1 MSETSAT
8 NLDIAME
15 RVVGFAQKFDR
26 AHLDLACHAA
36 FPQTLTPDL
45 LYQIWLRFVPQAPWT
60 AVARILLSR
69 LCREVGYELYEM
81 DVAVRNLL
89 LTELKED
96 ERFGKQQLDK
106 LAEFYSHYLRQ
117 QFGSEEGEEKDLTQP
132 QHWIVLAHSQPN
144 QVNRELAKALESRF
158 KQQNWK
164 ELFRIASSIEAI
176 PEALAEFEAPL
187 MTYAR
192 GMLSYTTGDLE
203 GAAEEF
209 SKLQRRELQVEIAGV
224 NLSIPDEVE
233 EPLIEVELAFLQRLL
248 QIISESN
255 SDAQVV
261 YSFLQKNIGKLNEHL
276 AEVLRLWAKNNLTE
290 AQPDE
295 AQSRATVISNFSILL
310 TQFPLGSRAS
320 NIEIAITGYEIVLT
334 VFTRKV
340 FPKNWAGIQA
350 LLGNAYRDR
359 ILGNKAENLEQ
370 AIASYWAALQIFTR
384 ADFPQDWALTQICL
398 GEAYIN
404 RILGNKAENLEQ
416 AIASCLAA
424 LQILTRDDF
433 PQDWAGT
440 QINLGIAYINRILG
454 NKAENLENALAAFAA
469 ALEVR
474 TRTAF
479 PQDWA
484 LTQNSLGIAY
494 ISRIRGD
501 KAENLEN
508 ALATFLSALEIFTRT
523 SFPQQWALTQNNLGT
538 AYRERILG
546 ERAENLEKAIAVY
559 QAALS
564 VRTRDALP
572 YDWAD
577 TQNNLGTAY
586 LKRILGERAENLERA
601 IATFSAALQVYT
613 RESFPYYWALT
624 QNNLGTAYRE
634 RIRGERAENLEKA
647 IAAFSAALSVRTR
660 EALPLDWAATQN
672 NLGLAYRDR
681 IKGDR
686 TDNIENAI
694 AAFAAGLQVRT
705 LEALPYDW
713 AETQNNL
720 GTAYCNRI
728 LGERAENIELAIAC
742 FQDALRVRTI
752 DAFPIDWAETQ
763 NNLAT
768 AYLNRIRGN
777 KAENLEIAIACLQ
790 ETLRV
795 YTFDAFPQNY
805 AETLFNM
812 GIAYQKANQFTS
824 AYNTLESAIATV
836 ESLRSEIV
844 SGEESKRKQAE
855 EWNKFYSFM
864 VEVCVELS
872 NIKEAIEYIERIKTR
887 NLVEQILER
896 GSKTIFPLDVV
907 TQLEKY
913 RDEIVTGQY
922 QIQNGKAE
930 NPQALAQHLQELRQQ
945 RNELQNRYLRVGY
958 GFNFD
963 SFQATLDEHTAI
975 IEWYILEE
983 KILTFIVTKR
993 GGLTVWKSQPE
1004 DREALENWLNQYLQ
1018 NYYEQKDQWEQKNQW
1033 KKSFLGEELK
1043 KLASILHIDEILAL
1057 IPRRCAR
1064 LILIPHRFLHLLPL
1078 HALPVG
1084 ESYLIDLFLNG
1095 VGYAPSCQIL
1105 QLVQTR
1111 QRPKF
1116 SNLFAIQNP
1125 TQDLDY
1131 TNIEVKAIRQYFPHA
1146 DVLVGNAANK
1156 AAVTNQLLQS
1166 AHCVHFSGHSYF
1178 NFNSPLKS
1186 ALILAD
1192 AIVTENIDLSKC
1204 LTLAE
1209 IFNLNLSECRLVTL
1223 SATETALTDFTSVSD
1238 EYIGFPSAFI
1248 VAGTTSVVGSFWSP
1262 NDLSTALLMIK
1273 FYQNLHIGNTTVVVA
1288 LNQAQIWLRDSTG
1301 SELSKWIQ
1309 ENLLSSLNPARR
1321 LYLLSKLNR
1330 FDTEEH
1336 PFKDPL
1342 DWAAFCYIGQMES
1355 KMSPYEGNI
1364 LTFVYILQTQPELLT
1379 AEDRTD
1385 VLELLSTLPDDVEE
1399 ISNAIALWYETRP
1412 HILDA
1417 ILNVPVEDLDSLRAA
1432 GGRRTPITGAESK
1445 EMIENSVTQSS
1456 KSNQPDSS
1464 SSQTKKE

>member
-96 ERFGKQQLDK
+96 KRFDKQLDK

-158 KQQNWK
+158 KQENWK

-233 EPLIEVELAFLQRLL
+233 APLIEVELAFLQRLL

-261 YSFLQKNIGKLNEHL
+261 YSFLQKNIEKLNEHL
-276 AEVLRLWAKNNLTE
+276 VEVLRLWAKNNLTE

-310 TQFPLGSRAS
+310 TQFPLGSRAR

-334 VFTRKV
+334 VFTREV

-359 ILGNKAENLEQ
+359 IQGNKAENLEQ
-370 AIASYWAALQIFTR
+370 ALTYFLAALQIFNR
-384 ADFPQDWALTQICL
+384 DDFPQDWALTQISL

-404 RILGNKAENLEQ
+404 RIQGNKAENLEQ

-440 QINLGIAYINRILG
+440 QINLGIAYINRIWG
-454 NKAENLENALAAFAA
+454 EKAENLECAIAAFAA

-474 TRTAF
+474 TRSAF
-479 PQDWA
+479 PYEWA
-484 LTQNSLGIAY
+484 ATQNALGTAY
-494 ISRIRGD
+494 ISRIKGE
-501 KAENLEN
+501 KAKNLEY
-508 ALATFLSALEIFTRT
+508 AIATFLSVLEIFTRT

-538 AYRERILG
+538 AYR
-546 ERAENLEKAIAVY
+546 
-559 QAALS
+559 
-564 VRTRDALP
+564 D
-572 YDWAD
+572 
-577 TQNNLGTAY
+577 
-586 LKRILGERAENLERA
+586 RILGERAENLERA
-601 IATFSAALQVYT
+601 IAAFSAALQVYTRSAFPQNWAETQNNLGTAYRDRIIGDRAENLERAIATYSAALQVYT
-613 RESFPYYWALT
+613 RESFPYHWALT
-624 QNNLGTAYRE
+624 QNNLGTAYRN
-634 RIRGERAENLEKA
+634 RIRGDRAENLETA
-647 IAAFSAALSVRTR
+647 IAAYQAASSVRTR

-694 AAFAAGLQVRT
+694 AAFAAALQVRT

-720 GTAYCNRI
+720 ATAYCNRI

-812 GIAYQKANQFTS
+812 GIAYQKAKQFTS
-824 AYNTLESAIATV
+824 AYNAFKSAATV
-836 ESLRSEIV
+836 ESLRSEIIF
-844 SGEESKRKQAE
+844 GEETKRKQAQ
-855 EWNKFYSFM
+855 EWNKLYSCM
-864 VEVCVELS
+864 VEVCLELS
-872 NIKEAIEYIERIKTR
+872 NIAEAIEYVERSKTR
-887 NLVEQILER
+887 NLVELILER
-896 GSKTIFPLDVV
+896 DSETIFPPDVV
-907 TQLEKY
+907 TQLETY
-913 RDEIVTGQY
+913 RDEIATGQY

-930 NPQALAQHLQELRQQ
+930 NPKVLAQHLQELRQQ
-945 RNELQNRYLRVGY
+945 HNELQNHYLRVCS
-958 GFNFD
+958 GFKFD
-963 SFQATLDEHTAI
+963 SFQASLDERIAI
-975 IEWYILEE
+975 IEWFILND
-983 KILTFIVTKR
+983 KILAFIVTKR
-993 GGLTVWKSQPE
+993 GEVVWQSQPE

-1018 NYYEQKDQWEQKNQW
+1018 NYDQQKDQWW
-1033 KKSFLGEELK
+1033 KSLGEELK
-1043 KLASILHIDEILAL
+1043 KLASILHIEEILTQ
-1057 IPRRCAR
+1057 IPKHCNR

-1084 ESYLIDLFLNG
+1084 ESYLIDLFPNG
-1095 VGYAPSCQIL
+1095 LGYVPSCQLL

-1111 QRPKF
+1111 QRSEF

-1125 TQDLDY
+1125 TGDLSY
-1131 TNIEVKAIRQYFPHA
+1131 SKIEVESIEQYFTNKN
-1146 DVLVGNAANK
+1146 VLVGKTANK
-1156 AAVTNQLLQS
+1156 TEVIKQLLKS
-1166 AHCVHFSGHSYF
+1166 AHCVHFSSHGYF
-1178 NFNSPLKS
+1178 NLNSPLES

-1192 AIVTENIDLSKC
+1192 ANISGTIDLSEC

-1209 IFNLNLSECRLVTL
+1209 IFNLNLSQCRLVTL
-1223 SATETALTDFTSVSD
+1223 SADETALTDFTSVSD

-1248 VAGTTSVVGSFWSP
+1248 VAGTTSVVGSLWSV

-1273 FYQNLHIGNTTVVVA
+1273 FYQNLYTGSTVAVA
-1288 LNQAQIWLRDSTG
+1288 LSQAQIWLRDITV
-1301 SELSKWIQ
+1301 SELTKWIE
-1309 ENLLSSLNPARR
+1309 ENQLLLDATSRMNLRR
-1321 LYLLSKLNR
+1321 KFSR
-1330 FDTEEH
+1330 SETEEH
-1336 PFKDPL
+1336 PFGNPL
-1342 DWAAFCYIGQMES
+1342 YWAAFCYIGQMES
-1355 KMSPYEGNI
+1355 KMSPYEENI
-1364 LTFVYILQTQPELLT
+1364 LTFVYILQNQPELLT

-1385 VLELLSTLPDDVEE
+1385 VLKLLATLPDDVEE